1 MWKKIL
7 KFFLY
12 LLIIALI
19 SGVVI
24 GGFLFLGRS
33 IEEAAFALLVIFGI
47 WISIVVVRKLIIRYR
62 AKEQVKRILQAES
75 AESASDLG
83 MSAQELTKDLRK
95 RWKKA
100 IGALRKSQL
109 KLRGD
114 PLYVLP
120 WYMVVGKPRS
130 GKSTALK
137 NSRLLSPEIDLP
149 ERLDGSTLNLEW
161 WLYEQAI
168 VIDTAGRYAVP
179 DEDKRDRK
187 EWSTMLSMLSRH
199 KQKEPINGIVLVV
212 AADRLLNDSSE
223 QLAEEGRQ
231 VRASINELMDKLE
244 VQVPVYLMVTK
255 CDLIEGFSD
264 WSSYLPEDGL
274 LQAMGYLHEETG
286 GDIDQVID
294 KGLDAVTDRMK
305 DMRLLMLERRQ
316 NPGDSLLKLPVTL
329 EKLRDGLHHFVQT
342 ALKENPFQDTPLF
355 RGLYFSSSQ
364 QYEANKEQVE
374 ENLKNNGHFLH
385 EIFTRVMPRDRG
397 LMDSLPSA
405 ERLRRAMRNYSMGVG
420 GVSMALVLL
429 FMSVVY
435 NNDRQGLKKIKSEY
449 TKINLRERQISE
461 QMYSLNRLREL
472 IIDLKK
478 AQESWIIPWTG
489 KYGASAE
496 LEDLIK
502 RYIKTF
508 KTQVLDKADDELQKN
523 IKRHRGEKTST
534 LAGGLIRRINLLKTR
549 LKSNPKVLVE
559 DKPAVKAKYLRIL
572 NKRVEPDAADLF
584 NELYVSYLKW
594 TKEKPLRKEK
604 QSLQFALI
612 RLIEK
617 NHGDYSWVIHWANSQ
632 GINPVLLENYWS
644 GSLILTDPP
653 EIPGAYTLEG
663 KAFIQNF
670 LDELD
675 EANDEKNR
683 MSNIKKEFE
692 KYYQRNYLKTWET
705 FASRFDEGK
714 GMLDTRK
721 EWLDTLEMM
730 STRDNPFFNFMQ
742 RATEELK
749 PYEDAHEFPSKT
761 HIAFFNDM
769 QNFEPEGSKKGKS
782 KLAKTVLKVAGKAGK
797 AGKLVAKA
805 GKKGLKANKKAKK
818 LKGKSKEELD
828 SSLEDA
834 AKLLV
839 SYKKSM
845 DNLVF
850 DAESIEKSY
859 AAMNTLFTNPK
870 NAGAGGGDASAA
882 WNSITELQKLIGRK
896 PSSRVFWNLYM
907 GPLTLAHDFMQQESS
922 CYIQQQ
928 WEKNVL
934 AQTEGLDEK
943 ILGNVLIGKT
953 GLLWNFVETDF
964 KSFIPKLK
972 QKGFMPAKVNGRSI
986 RWTENFI
993 DFVNRAASGRLIVGN
1008 EHVVKIKTLPTGVNQ
1023 GAAIS
1028 PYATYLTLHCAD
1040 GVQKLANYNYT
1051 ASQDFKWSLEK
1062 CGNVKLQIDI
1072 GHITLTKLYTGSK
1085 FDAKDK
1091 KGIKGFGEFL
1101 DDFRDGHYVFVVDD
1115 FPDVQK
1121 AQLLKQKVTTIDVNY
1136 EITDQEKVLQANK
1149 NVPLDLPQKASAC
1162 WL

>member
-12 LLIIALI
+12 LLIITLI

-24 GGFLFLGRS
+24 GGFLFLDRT
-33 IEEAAFALLVIFGI
+33 IEEAVLALVVIFGI
-47 WISIVVVRKLIIRYR
+47 WITIIVVRKLIIRYR
-62 AKEQVKRILQAES
+62 AKEQVKRILQAER

-83 MSAQELTKDLRK
+83 MSAKELTKDLRK

-187 EWSTMLSMLSRH
+187 EWATMLSMLSRH
-199 KQKEPINGIVLVV
+199 KQKEPINGLVLVV

-264 WSSYLPEDGL
+264 WCSYLPDDAL

-305 DMRLLMLERRQ
+305 DMRLLMLERSQ
-316 NPGDSLLKLPVTL
+316 QPGDSLLQLPVTL
-329 EKLRDGLHHFVQT
+329 EKVREGLHHFVQT

-364 QYEANKEQVE
+364 QYETGKEHIE
-374 ENLKNNGHFLH
+374 ENLNNNGRFLH

-405 ERLRRAMRNYSMGVG
+405 ERFRRAMRNYSAGIG
-420 GVSMALVLL
+420 GVSLALVLL

-435 NNDRQGLKKIKSEY
+435 NNDKQVLAKISSEY
-449 TKINLRERQISE
+449 TKFDLQKNGISE
-461 QMYSLNRLREL
+461 QMHSLNRLREL
-472 IIDLKK
+472 IIDLSK

-489 KYGASAE
+489 HYGASAE
-496 LEDLIK
+496 LEDLTE
-502 RYIKTF
+502 RYIATF
-508 KTQVLDKADDELQKN
+508 KAQVLDKADEELRKN
-523 IKRHRGEKTST
+523 IKRHRGEKTSG

-549 LKSNPKVLVE
+549 LVENPDEYIE
-559 DKPAVKAKYLRIL
+559 DKPAVKAKYLQYL
-572 NKRVEPDAADLF
+572 NKKIEPDAANLF
-584 NELYVSYLKW
+584 NDLYVSYLNWMQSKSLL
-594 TKEKPLRKEK
+594 KEEKE
-604 QSLQFALI
+604 SLQVALV

-632 GINPVLLENYWS
+632 GINSVLLENYWS

-653 EIPGAYTLEG
+653 VIAGAYTLEG
-663 KAFIQNF
+663 KEFIQTF
-670 LDELD
+670 LDEFD
-675 EANDEKNR
+675 EANDGANR
-683 MSNIKKEFE
+683 MSKIKKEFE
-692 KYYQRNYLKTWET
+692 KYYRRNYLKSWET

-714 GMLDTRK
+714 EMLDTRK
-721 EWLDTLEMM
+721 EWLDALEIM
-730 STRDNPFFNFMQ
+730 STRDNPYFNFMQ
-742 RATEELK
+742 RATKELK
-749 PYEDAHEFPSKT
+749 PFEDAHEFPSKT
-761 HIAFFNDM
+761 HIAFFDEM
-769 QNFEPEGSKKGKS
+769 QNFEGEGSKKGKN
-782 KLAKTVLKVAGKAGK
+782 KLAKKALKLVGKFGKAGK
-797 AGKLVAKA
+797 AISKA
-805 GKKGLKANKKAKK
+805 GKQGMKANKKAKK

-828 SSLEDA
+828 SSLKEA
-834 AKLLV
+834 AKILV
-839 SYKKSM
+839 RYKKSM

-850 DAESIEKSY
+850 DAESLEKSHT
-859 AAMNTLFTNPK
+859 AMSTLFTPPYDP
-870 NAGAGGGDASAA
+870 GAGGGDASAA
-882 WNSITELQKLIGRK
+882 WNSIVELQKLIGRK
-896 PSSRVFWNLYM
+896 PSTRIFWDLYM
-907 GPLTLAHDFMQQESS
+907 GPLKLAHDFMQQESS
-922 CYIQQQ
+922 CYVQQQ
-928 WEKNVL
+928 WENKVL
-934 AQTEGLDEK
+934 AETEGVGESN
-943 ILGNVLIGKT
+943 LGNMLIGET
-953 GLLWNFVETDF
+953 GLLWNFIDTDA
-964 KSFIPKLK
+964 KAYLVKRNK
-972 QKGFMPAKVNGRSI
+972 KGYLPAKVKGRNIKWSEKFM
-986 RWTENFI
+986 T
-993 DFVNRAASGRLIVGN
+993 FVNQAASGRLIVGN
-1008 EHVVKIKTLPTGVNQ
+1008 EYVVNIKTLPTGVNQ

-1028 PYATYLTLHCAD
+1028 PYATYLTLRCAD
-1040 GVQKLANYNYT
+1040 EVQKLANYNYSG
-1051 ASQDFKWSLEK
+1051 SQDFKWSLEK
-1062 CGNVKLQIDI
+1062 CGEVKLQIDI
-1072 GHITLTKLYTGSK
+1072 GHITLTKLYTGEK
-1085 FDAKDK
+1085 FAAKNQ

-1101 DDFRDGHYVFVVDD
+1101 DDFRDGHYVFVAED
-1115 FPDVQK
+1115 FPNQT
-1121 AQLLKQKVTTIDVNY
+1121 AQLLNENVKTIDVNY
-1136 EITDQEKVLQANK
+1136 EIHNQEPVLQANK
-1149 NVPLDLPQKASAC
+1149 SVPLDLPEHAAAC